1 MEADTITEVDDD
13 DIYFKFATADR
24 SVFIRRGY
32 SNNNL
37 IGNTNNKKIASAFQR
52 AGITYNQNFMLIPF
66 FVPISPAL
74 CLHKKGD
81 GNETN

>member
-13 DIYFKFATADR
+13 DIYFKSATADR

-32 SNNNL
+32 GNNDL

-52 AGITYNQNFMLIPF
+52 AGINNL
-66 FVPISPAL
+66 
-74 CLHKKGD
+74 
-81 GNETN
+81 